1 MQVPQLP
8 EAGADPG
15 GGHCGQPVLQR
26 DQHPLLRLLEGG
38 GVHGEELVGKV
49 HPRGEETC
57 CSLEKAAALLEQE
70 CMRLTMMAKYVID

>member
-1 MQVPQLP
+1 MP
-8 EAGADPG
+8 EAGANPG
-15 GGHCGQPVLQR
+15 RRPCGQPVLQR
-26 DQHPLLRLLEGG
+26 DQHPLLRLLTGG

>member
-1 MQVPQLP
+1 MPKAC
-8 EAGADPG
+8 EDPG
-15 GGHCGQPVLQR
+15 SGHCGQPVLQR
-26 DQHPLLRLLEGG
+26 DQHPLLRLLTGG

>member
-1 MQVPQLP
+1 MP
-8 EAGADPG
+8 EACGDQSG
-15 GGHCGQPVLQR
+15 EHRGQPVLQH
-26 DQHPLLRLLEGG
+26 DQHPLLRLLTGG
-38 GVHGEELVGKV
+38 GVHGEELVGQV